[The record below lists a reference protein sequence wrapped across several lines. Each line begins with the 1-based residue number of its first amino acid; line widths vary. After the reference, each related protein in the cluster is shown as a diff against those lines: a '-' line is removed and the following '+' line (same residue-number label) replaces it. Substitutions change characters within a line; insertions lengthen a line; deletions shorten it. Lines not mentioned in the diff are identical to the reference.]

1 MDHLRLIESDIR
13 VGRRNFLKLSAAF
26 GGAMLMGTPNPALGQ
41 TVKRLSIA
49 TGGMG
54 GVYFPMGGGIASL
67 ISKYIPGVEASAEVT
82 AASVDNCKLV
92 AAGKSDMGIVMAD
105 VAYDALMGMG
115 KFKDK
120 LPITNLAM
128 LYSNLMHVV
137 TIDGKGIKSVS
148 DLKGKKIS
156 TGAPGS
162 GTEIKALR
170 VLEAYG
176 IDPDK
181 DVSRDRLGASESAGA
196 LKDGKIDAYFWD
208 GGVPTASVLDIAST
222 PGTKISLLNHGEAV
236 DKMTAKYG
244 PVYFKAE
251 IPKGVYSGVDADV
264 SVAAVGNIL
273 IANENMD
280 PKLAYDI
287 LNVIFGH
294 LPELIAVHKEAE
306 NIKLS
311 TAAVGSPLP
320 FQKGAIQFYKDKGTT
335 IKA

>member
-1 MDHLRLIESDIR
+1 
-13 VGRRNFLKLSAAF
+13 
-26 GGAMLMGTPNPALGQ
+26 
-41 TVKRLSIA
+41 
-49 TGGMG
+49 
-54 GVYFPMGGGIASL
+54 
-67 ISKYIPGVEASAEVT
+67 
-82 AASVDNCKLV
+82 
-92 AAGKSDMGIVMAD
+92 
-105 VAYDALMGMG
+105 MGMG
-115 KFKDK
+115 KFKEK
-120 LPITNLAM
+120 LPLTNLAM

-137 TIDGKGIKSVS
+137 TIDGKGIKSVA

-170 VLEAYG
+170 VLEANG

-222 PGTKISLLNHGEAV
+222 PGTKISLLNHGDAV

-264 SVAAVGNIL
+264 TVAAVGNIL

-287 LNVIFGH
+287 LNMMFGH

-306 NIKLS
+306 NIKLT

-320 FQKGAIQFYKDKGTT
+320 FHKGAVQFYKEKGIT

>member
-1 MDHLRLIESDIR
+1 
-13 VGRRNFLKLSAAF
+13 
-26 GGAMLMGTPNPALGQ
+26 MLMGAQNPALGE
-41 TVKRLSIA
+41 TKKRISIA

-67 ISKYIPGVEASAEVT
+67 ITKYIPGVDASAEVT

-120 LPITNLAM
+120 LPLANLAM

-181 DVSRDRLGASESAGA
+181 DVTRDRLGASESAGA

-251 IPKGVYSGVDADV
+251 IPKGIYPGVDADV

-306 NIKLS
+306 NINLS

-320 FQKGAIQFYKDKGTT
+320 FQKGAIQFYKDKGIT